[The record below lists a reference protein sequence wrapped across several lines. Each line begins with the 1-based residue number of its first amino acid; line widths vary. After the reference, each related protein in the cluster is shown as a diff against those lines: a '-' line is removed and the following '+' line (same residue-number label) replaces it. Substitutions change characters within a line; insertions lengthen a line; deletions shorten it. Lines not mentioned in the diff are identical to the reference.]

1 MNLKKFFIIIIITFA
16 LTLIGIGVFS
26 VISSQYKDDNHM
38 ISEKMASLANYSLEM
53 YDGKNMNSS
62 YVLSI
67 ISRVIHRNEKKLF
80 GPEIKIGYVDD
91 EVEIEYTEELSNIY
105 EIVKNKSNKI
115 YDIEYIYKDEYGF
128 IKDILIKESG
138 ISIKNEPLKI
148 PRDKSE
154 FDARYKIDFNKQF
167 RKYLGKELSKSDV
180 KSFVKKV
187 IENNSKKENN
197 IYVRFSNTFAR
208 KETVSHDE
216 YCCDKRTLEE
226 AIIRNGIH
234 IIYIDGYDDNGRISH
249 VSVIPMLVEMD

>member
-16 LTLIGIGVFS
+16 ITLIGIGAFS
-26 VISSQYKDDNHM
+26 VISSQYKDNSYT
-38 ISEKMASLANYSLEM
+38 ISEGMAFWDYYYIETYTGENK
-53 YDGKNMNSS
+53 DSS
-62 YVLSI
+62 YALSI
-67 ISRVIHRNEKKLF
+67 ISKVIQDNREKSFL
-80 GPEIKIGYVDD
+80 PEMKIGYADD

-105 EIVKNKSNKI
+105 EIVKNKSNKR
-115 YDIEYIYKDEYGF
+115 YDIECIYKDEYGF

-138 ISIKNEPLKI
+138 ISIKNDSLKV

-154 FDARYKIDFNKQF
+154 FDARNKIDFNKQF
-167 RKYLGKELSKSDV
+167 SKYLGKTLSKSDV

-208 KETVSHDE
+208 KETVSYDE
-216 YCCDKRTLEE
+216 YCYDKRTLEE

-234 IIYIDGYDDNGRISH
+234 IIYVDGYDDNGRISY